1 MFELG
6 IGIGLW
12 VEFMSFQT
20 AESHEALLFFEGH
33 QVCKEMLYAEF
44 EAVLD
49 GVVGLTDF
57 ANETR
62 KVAYVT
68 FDNHLIV
75 TGCVLFTLEF
85 GGQGDINRSWN
96 LPLRHLEEVAEG
108 GPDLG
113 GGAIR
118 LACKTQCPIPWHQ
131 AHLWDPSLGAADND
145 LIAISHAIER
155 NNLCIANEEQ
165 VSSSFGNRSSAHSR
179 PLKVDRREY
188 LSSPASN
195 NSEHH
200 SGAGSDPHPREI
212 SSAATFAKQIAAS
225 AGQKDVEDDRTGPA
239 SKPGLDEQARKR
251 IAGIIR
257 QQRLQVSTLKTERN
271 EQVAA
276 LQFSFKE
283 REAELESQLMQQRT
297 LVASLQ
303 GQNDAIKLQ
312 FESQKNQLKA
322 LKLDWQEKFQQKLA
336 SRDDQFE
343 RFKSEYK
350 ELQAQQQQEQ
360 FAELKEAVEIKKMEL
375 IYRDEIN
382 KQLREELCQLRRNK
396 LRLMN
401 SGADQF
407 LDKLDRIGVSFISFH
422 PGAGHLSIP
431 LEDMVDYME
440 DPTRYAAKKCMVSTD
455 HYRRWLRH
463 HENPSCQC
471 EVTPGNC
478 CNARIRRIE
487 VPNQFASGEHDRCEV
502 HQHGL
507 VQSSSVV
514 KFA

>member
-1 MFELG
+1 MG
-6 IGIGLW
+6 
-12 VEFMSFQT
+12 FQT
-20 AESHEALLFFEGH
+20 AEFHEALLFFEGH

-68 FDNHLIV
+68 FDNHLTV

-85 GGQGDINRSWN
+85 GGHGDINRSWN
-96 LPLRHLEEVAEG
+96 LPLRHLEEVAGG

-145 LIAISHAIER
+145 LIAISNAIER
-155 NNLCIANEEQ
+155 NNLCIANDQQ
-165 VSSSFGNRSSAHSR
+165 VSPSLDNHSTSHSR

-195 NSEHH
+195 DSEDH
-200 SGAGSDPHPREI
+200 SRARSAPDSDLQPEKL
-212 SSAATFAKQIAAS
+212 SSAAAFAMQIAAS
-225 AGQKDVEDDRTGPA
+225 SGPGDVEDDRVSSTPKPA
-239 SKPGLDEQARKR
+239 LDEQARKK

-257 QQRLQVSTLKTERN
+257 KQRLQISTLKTEKN

-276 LQFSFKE
+276 LQFNFKE
-283 REAELESQLMQQRT
+283 RETEFESQLMQQRT

-303 GQNDAIKLQ
+303 AQNDAIKMQ
-312 FESQKNQLKA
+312 YESQKSQLEA
-322 LKLDWQEKFQQKLA
+322 LKLDWQEKFQQQLA
-336 SRDDQFE
+336 NKDDQFE
-343 RFKSEYK
+343 RFKSEYQ
-350 ELQAQQQQEQ
+350 ELQAQQQQKQ
-360 FAELKEAVEIKKMEL
+360 FAELKETVEIKKMEL

-382 KQLREELCQLRRNK
+382 KQLREELCQLRRDK

-471 EVTPGNC
+471 EVTPGNY
-478 CNARIRRIE
+478 CNTRIRRIE
-487 VPNQFASGEHDRCEV
+487 VPNQFASGEHDRCEI

-514 KFA
+514 KFARH